1 MKIKALAVQDTAFLH
16 LRNVD
21 SQLLHESTPQGD
33 QPVGITLY
41 GPGTKIYANALAA
54 KQARLVE
61 RMRKRDKQGAP
72 TATEAEEDAAGNVQL
87 LVEVTASFQHIEYD
101 APDGTPLAGAAL
113 YKAVYSSQP
122 LGFIAEQATRFLS
135 SWANFK
141 PASATN

>member
-1 MKIKALAVQDTAFLH
+1 MTDDADDLVRL
-16 LRNVD
+16 LREATQRTTV
-21 SQLLHESTPQGD
+21 
-33 QPVGITLY
+33 
-41 GPGTKIYANALAA
+41 
-54 KQARLVE
+54 
-61 RMRKRDKQGAP
+61 P
-72 TATEAEEDAAGNVQL
+72 TATEAEDDAADNVQL
-87 LVEVTASFQHIEYD
+87 LVEVTAGFQHIEYD